1 MVFDSMNHKLV
12 EQSQTETLSKQT
24 QKWMTALPSWSRKG
38 KAGIHKSGTTTWDH
52 NPFMLNYQRKRWAD
66 AENHRSPES
75 VDRQVHPFLVRATK
89 SAPFQ
94 HKQHISSLPLRI
106 SWLHPPYCTFVFSN
120 SSLMPSVCS
129 WQHAEACCR
138 HNSDGL
144 KTTSFCR
151 AFDLP
156 STARCAAPEAPTN
169 SKANC
174 PAAILLTGTEAAQN
188 FWQFYHS
195 VSRLHPAQLG
205 LQPGLPPPFSI
216 SQHSLPPLL
225 QTHPRSK

>member
-1 MVFDSMNHKLV
+1 MQRTTGPQRAWIAKC
-12 EQSQTETLSKQT
+12 
-24 QKWMTALPSWSRKG
+24 
-38 KAGIHKSGTTTWDH
+38 IHFWYVLQ
-52 NPFMLNYQRKRWAD
+52 NQRHS
-66 AENHRSPES
+66 N
-75 VDRQVHPFLVRATK
+75 TN
-89 SAPFQ
+89 
-94 HKQHISSLPLRI
+94 ISSLPLRI

-156 STARCAAPEAPTN
+156 STARCAAPEGPTN

-195 VSRLHPAQLG
+195 VSWLHPAQLG
-205 LQPGLPPPFSI
+205 LQPGLPSPFSI

-225 QTHPRSK
+225 QTHPRSKLHFQTQCC